1 MTITQFFAVLKVG
14 FLFSY
19 LSPLV
24 IVVGVSMLKELI
36 DDIHRRKQ
44 DKLLNNEEYK
54 VHKKPTRVLTASF
67 VEYVKSKDLKIGD
80 VVELTEN
87 QRVPA
92 DMVVLKTFNDAGDNH
107 AFIRTDQLD
116 GETDW
121 KLRKAPALLQQLTEL
136 ELLNLQG
143 HIQYKP
149 PSKMIYNFEGVLE
162 YRDNAGELKKEALGL
177 ENTMWSST
185 ILASKKIIGIVI
197 FTGNETRVRMNSSE
211 PKVKL
216 GILDLELNMINV
228 YLFFMMFALSLILTL
243 LKKQQLLLQS
253 VFNCFRFII
262 LFCGIIPIS
271 LRVNLDIS
279 KTFFSYMINRDNTI
293 SGTIARNST
302 IPEELGRIS
311 YVFSDKTGTLTKNE
325 MVFKKIAMESDQ
337 FTEAS
342 FNELAMILEDEC
354 KVNNAPMLDVVN
366 VKDNDNNNII
376 NEDDRRMTVNKRK
389 RRARTKVI
397 RDTITAMVVC
407 NNVTPIVERESK
419 SGKAVGEVVS
429 TGLLDVNEDNNNN
442 VGNNMNNSNN
452 SSSNSNPTK
461 ITYQAS
467 SPDEVALVKFAEKLN
482 MKLTYRTDK
491 EIKFENANGFTEE
504 YEILANFPFSSD
516 TKRMGI
522 VLKNKHHGH
531 IIFYLKGAEN
541 VIEKFVKDEYKSYI
555 RENAENLA
563 MTGLRTL
570 VLTQRIIPQDEFTTW
585 YTKYN
590 EALTSMENRKEKIA
604 STISELEHNMDFLCV
619 TGVEDL
625 LQDDVNLTL
634 ENLRNAGMK
643 IWMLTGDKI
652 ETAKCIAISAGL
664 KAKNHKIYTIRYD
677 EFPRKGIDSD
687 INTMHEYL
695 ERYNAFHKDPHIL
708 IIDGDALDL
717 ALRHCEREF
726 FETAMKAPAVVCCR
740 CSPTQKCIIV
750 KTIKKYTRPNERTA
764 AVGDG
769 GNDVAMIQEADVGIG
784 IVGKEGL
791 QASLASDYS
800 ILKFNYLNTLLLW
813 WGRLSYKNTSSMSNF
828 VIHRGL
834 IISLIQFIFSLMF
847 YYNPVALYNGVLVLG
862 YSTVY
867 TSFPA
872 ISVLVDKDTHKN
884 NVMSFPALYKSLLRG
899 RELSVKTFLWWVFKS
914 IYQGGVIMIGSVYLF
929 EDNLFLKIVSVTFSV
944 LIFVEILNVYTEIQ
958 EFHWFM
964 GFALIG
970 TAVTYSL
977 TLIFFRS
984 ILDVVF
990 IFELDIIWRIAVIA
1004 LACWAPFF
1012 LLSKVKRRCFPEE
1025 YEKLN
1030 ISNRK

>member
-1 MTITQFFAVLKVG
+1 MTITQFFPVLKVG

-24 IVVGVSMLKELI
+24 IVVGVSMLKELL

-54 VHKKPTRVLTASF
+54 VHKKPSRTLTETF

-80 VVELTEN
+80 IVELAEN

-121 KLRKAPALLQQLTEL
+121 KLRKAPALLQQLSEL
-136 ELLNLQG
+136 ELLDLEG
-143 HIQYKP
+143 HVQYKP
-149 PSKMIYNFEGVLE
+149 PSKMIYSFEGVLE
-162 YRDNAGELKKEALGL
+162 YRDNGGELKKEALGL

-185 ILASKKIIGIVI
+185 ILASKKVIGIVI

-216 GILDLELNMINV
+216 GILDLELNAINV
-228 YLFFMMFALSLILTL
+228 YLFFMMFVLSFILTV
-243 LKKQQLLLQS
+243 LKFQPFLQS
-253 VFNCFRFII
+253 MFNCFRFII

-293 SGTIARNST
+293 AGTIARNST

-342 FNELAMILEDEC
+342 FNELSLILEDEC
-354 KVNNAPMLDVVN
+354 KVNNAPMLDVAN
-366 VKDNDNNNII
+366 VKGDDSHNNVIH
-376 NEDDRRMTVNKRK
+376 EDERRMTLSKRK

-407 NNVTPIVERESK
+407 NNVTPIIERASK
-419 SGKAVGEVVS
+419 VGKGDDNNAANS
-429 TGLLDVNEDNNNN
+429 DNNNN
-442 VGNNMNNSNN
+442 NTSSV
-452 SSSNSNPTK
+452 SSSSAK

-482 MKLTYRTDK
+482 MKLTYRTDT

-522 VLKNKHHGH
+522 VLKNKQHGH

-541 VIEKFVKDEYKSYI
+541 VIEKFVKEEYKSYI

-570 VLTQRIIPQDEFTTW
+570 VLTQRIIPQAEFDTW
-585 YTKYN
+585 YAKYN
-590 EALTSMENRKEKIA
+590 DALTSMENRKEKIA
-604 STISELEHNMDFLCV
+604 ETISQLEHHMDFLCV

-687 INTMHEYL
+687 VNAMHEYL
-695 ERYNAFHKDPHIL
+695 ERFNAFHKDPHIL

-717 ALRHCEREF
+717 ALRNCEKEF
-726 FETAMKAPAVVCCR
+726 FETAMKAPSVVCCR

-828 VIHRGL
+828 IIHRGL

-872 ISVLVDKDTHKN
+872 ISVLVDRDTNKK
-884 NVMSFPALYKSLLRG
+884 NVMNFPALYKALLRG

-914 IYQGGVIMIGSVYLF
+914 IYQAGVIMIGSVFLF

-958 EFHWFM
+958 KFHWFM

-977 TLIFFRS
+977 TLIFFTS

-990 IFELDIIWRIAVIA
+990 IFKLDIIWRIAAIA

-1012 LLSKVKRRCFPEE
+1012 MLSGVKRKCFPEE

>member
-1 MTITQFFAVLKVG
+1 
-14 FLFSY
+14 
-19 LSPLV
+19 
-24 IVVGVSMLKELI
+24 
-36 DDIHRRKQ
+36 
-44 DKLLNNEEYK
+44 
-54 VHKKPTRVLTASF
+54 
-67 VEYVKSKDLKIGD
+67 
-80 VVELTEN
+80 
-87 QRVPA
+87 
-92 DMVVLKTFNDAGDNH
+92 
-107 AFIRTDQLD
+107 
-116 GETDW
+116 
-121 KLRKAPALLQQLTEL
+121 
-136 ELLNLQG
+136 
-143 HIQYKP
+143 
-149 PSKMIYNFEGVLE
+149 
-162 YRDNAGELKKEALGL
+162 
-177 ENTMWSST
+177 
-185 ILASKKIIGIVI
+185 
-197 FTGNETRVRMNSSE
+197 
-211 PKVKL
+211 
-216 GILDLELNMINV
+216 
-228 YLFFMMFALSLILTL
+228 
-243 LKKQQLLLQS
+243 
-253 VFNCFRFII
+253 
-262 LFCGIIPIS
+262 
-271 LRVNLDIS
+271 
-279 KTFFSYMINRDNTI
+279 
-293 SGTIARNST
+293 
-302 IPEELGRIS
+302 
-311 YVFSDKTGTLTKNE
+311 
-325 MVFKKIAMESDQ
+325 
-337 FTEAS
+337 
-342 FNELAMILEDEC
+342 
-354 KVNNAPMLDVVN
+354 
-366 VKDNDNNNII
+366 
-376 NEDDRRMTVNKRK
+376 
-389 RRARTKVI
+389 
-397 RDTITAMVVC
+397 
-407 NNVTPIVERESK
+407 
-419 SGKAVGEVVS
+419 
-429 TGLLDVNEDNNNN
+429 
-442 VGNNMNNSNN
+442 
-452 SSSNSNPTK
+452 
-461 ITYQAS
+461 
-467 SPDEVALVKFAEKLN
+467 

-491 EIKFENANGFTEE
+491 EIKFENATGFTEE

-625 LQDDVNLTL
+625 LQDEVNLTL

-726 FETAMKAPAVVCCR
+726 FETAMKAPSVVCCR

-872 ISVLVDKDTHKN
+872 ISVLVDKDTHKK
-884 NVMSFPALYKSLLRG
+884 NVMSFPALYKALLRG

-914 IYQGGVIMIGSVYLF
+914 IYQAGVIMIGSVYLF

-944 LIFVEILNVYTEIQ
+944 LIFVEILNVYTEIK

-964 GFALIG
+964 GLALIG

-977 TLIFFRS
+977 TLIFFKS

-990 IFELDIIWRIAVIA
+990 IFEPYIIWRIAVIA

-1012 LLSKVKRRCFPEE
+1012 LLSKVKRKCFPEE

>member
-1 MTITQFFAVLKVG
+1 MTITQFFPVLKVG

-24 IVVGVSMLKELI
+24 IVVGVSMLKELL

-44 DKLLNNEEYK
+44 DKILNNEEYK
-54 VHKKPTRVLTASF
+54 VHKKPTRILTSSF
-67 VEYVKSKDLKIGD
+67 VEYVKSQDLKIGD

-92 DMVVLKTFNDAGDNH
+92 DMVVLKTFNEAGDNH

-216 GILDLELNMINV
+216 GILDLELNLMNV
-228 YLFFMMFALSLILTL
+228 YLFFMMFALSLILTV
-243 LKKQQLLLQS
+243 LKLQS
-253 VFNCFRFII
+253 ITQSIFNCFRFII

-279 KTFFSYMINRDNTI
+279 KTFFSYLINRDNTI
-293 SGTIARNST
+293 EGTIARNST

-337 FTEAS
+337 FTESS
-342 FNELAMILEDEC
+342 FNELSMILEDEC
-354 KVNNAPMLDVVN
+354 KVNNAPMLDVIN
-366 VKDNDNNNII
+366 VKGDDNNNNII
-376 NEDDRRMTVNKRK
+376 NEDDRKITISKRK

-407 NNVTPIVERESK
+407 NNVTPIIERVKVGKVENNII
-419 SGKAVGEVVS
+419 GE
-429 TGLLDVNEDNNNN
+429 NDNNND
-442 VGNNMNNSNN
+442 NNSN
-452 SSSNSNPTK
+452 SAEK

-491 EIKFENANGFTEE
+491 EIKFVNANGFTEE

-522 VLKNKHHGH
+522 VLKNKQYGH

-563 MTGLRTL
+563 ITGLRTL
-570 VLTQRIIPQDEFTTW
+570 VLTQRIIPQNEFTTW
-585 YTKYN
+585 YAKYN

-604 STISELEHNMDFLCV
+604 ETISQLEHHMDFLCV

-625 LQDDVNLTL
+625 LQDEVNLTL

-677 EFPRKGIDSD
+677 EFPRENIESD
-687 INTMHEYL
+687 INAMHEYL
-695 ERYNAFHKDPHIL
+695 ERYNAFNKDPHIL

-717 ALRHCEREF
+717 ALRHCEKEF
-726 FETAMKAPAVVCCR
+726 FETAMKAPSVVCCR

-750 KTIKKYTRPNERTA
+750 KSIKKYTRPNERTA

-828 VIHRGL
+828 IIHRGL

-872 ISVLVDKDTHKN
+872 ISVLVDRDTHKK
-884 NVMSFPALYKSLLRG
+884 NVMNFPALYKSLLRG

-914 IYQGGVIMIGSVYLF
+914 IYQSGVIMIGSVYLF
-929 EDNLFLKIVSVTFSV
+929 PENLFLKIVSVTFSV

-964 GFALIG
+964 GFSLIG
-970 TAVTYSL
+970 TAITYSL
-977 TLIFFRS
+977 TLLLFRS

-990 IFELDIIWRIAVIA
+990 IFELYIIWRIAVIA
-1004 LACWAPFF
+1004 LGCWAPFF
-1012 LLSKVKRRCFPEE
+1012 ILSKVKRKCFPEE